1 MAHLARINDSN
12 LVTDVIVMDNKF
24 EETGE
29 KYYRD
34 TVGGIWKKTS
44 YNTYAGEHLN
54 GGTPY
59 RYNFAQP
66 GYTYREDLDAFIK
79 PQPYSSWTLDETY
92 GRWMPPVEYPDNME
106 PIKWIWNE
114 ETQGWDLN
122 PTQESD

>member
-1 MAHLARINDSN
+1 
-12 LVTDVIVMDNKF
+12 MDNKF

-66 GYTYREDLDAFIK
+66 GYTFDETKGTDGAFIPPK
-79 PQPYSSWTLDETY
+79 PYPSWILNENTF
-92 GRWMPPVEYPDNME
+92 RWEAPVACPTDGYYEWAE
-106 PIKWIWNE
+106 PLKQWVHPV
-114 ETQGWDLN
+114 Q
-122 PTQESD
+122 

>member
-66 GYTYREDLDAFIK
+66 GYTFDETKGTDGAFIPPK
-79 PQPYSSWTLDETY
+79 PYPSWILNENTF
-92 GRWMPPVEYPDNME
+92 RWEAPVACPTDGYYEWAE
-106 PIKWIWNE
+106 PLKQWVHPV
-114 ETQGWDLN
+114 Q
-122 PTQESD
+122 